1 MCISIGYGVLDFP
14 RAHLPVQAF
23 FHQQRI
29 WQKNIQKNFE
39 YKWVATSGRHDF
51 EVVAYVVDGE
61 EITDNNNLTKSIS
74 IEVETSTGLLPNLSF
89 GIIVSSIIFVSYFS
103 RRKPN

>member
-1 MCISIGYGVLDFP
+1 MAKGHVDLLIDSEIVSSWDYEIDPEG
-14 RAHLPVQAF
+14 
-23 FHQQRI
+23 
-29 WQKNIQKNFE
+29 KKNFE

-51 EVVAYVVDGE
+51 EVIAYVVDGE

-74 IEVETSTGLLPNLSF
+74 IKVETSTSFLPNLSL
-89 GIIVSSIIFVSYFS
+89 GTVIVFIMFVSYFS